1 VGISRTPHSRD
12 RATLSRA
19 PATDARHTRIELEI
33 DIRDHRIG
41 GHATVDAS
49 GRVSFT
55 GWLELVN
62 VLEAAVRGD
71 LTIEP
76 GAGPR
81 P

>member
-1 VGISRTPHSRD
+1 MVGLSRTPHHD
-12 RATLSRA
+12 DGGLAGA

-49 GRVSFT
+49 DHVSFT

-62 VLEAAVRGD
+62 VLEAAVRGGPTTD
-71 LTIEP
+71 W
-76 GAGPR
+76 GAGRR